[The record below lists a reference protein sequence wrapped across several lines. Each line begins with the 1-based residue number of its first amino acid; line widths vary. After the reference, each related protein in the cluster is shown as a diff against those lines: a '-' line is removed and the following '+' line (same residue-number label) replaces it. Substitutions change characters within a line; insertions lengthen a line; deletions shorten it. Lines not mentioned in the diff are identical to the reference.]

1 MNLKEFDSAEPICK
15 FGPGGD
21 FTVPYPANLDALQF
35 IWQISTDKMTYVT
48 LVASTKGKHTRIVVT
63 LPFLM
68 RREEL
73 KKLSEILGEAT
84 REISTKYLGPSVEEL
99 LIDL

>member
-1 MNLKEFDSAEPICK
+1 MNLKEFDSTEPVCK

-21 FTVPYPANLDALQF
+21 FTVPYPPKDDLQF
-35 IWQISTDKMTYVT
+35 VWQTTTDKITYVT
-48 LVASTKGKHTRIVVT
+48 LLASTKGNHTRIVLT

-68 RREEL
+68 TREEL
-73 KKLSEILGEAT
+73 KKLSGVLGEAT
-84 REISTKYLGPSVEEL
+84 REVSTKYLGPSVKDI